1 MFPSESSEPSENPTA
16 SEEPSDY
23 PTVSEE
29 PSENPTISEEPSESP
44 SLGDSEPT
52 EFPTRFGSTTDAP
65 TTGID
70 EQSIFEIICDPS
82 NRNVLGVLCQLVQL
96 FPELS
101 QALGRDP
108 GESVIDREIIVGRVN
123 RFFNLSGRKLE
134 GDIGNHGLVS
144 AALNREKEKRSNN
157 FQRSIG
163 EGLVLDNGLNS
174 GYRGKAIRI
183 DLLTMFAPTNV
194 AFFTLPA
201 STLENLMDPT
211 NQIQL
216 ENLLK
221 FHIIE
226 NEVKYEKLFCGTNQ
240 SMTNGKKTTTRCKN
254 GFKYQVG
261 PGNLKTREPE
271 IVFANEF
278 SINGVIHVIDEV
290 ILPKSLKPPDAPTKS
305 PTKPPTIAPIAP
317 TPAPVA

>member
-1 MFPSESSEPSENPTA
+1 M
-16 SEEPSDY
+16 
-23 PTVSEE
+23 
-29 PSENPTISEEPSESP
+29 
-44 SLGDSEPT
+44 
-52 EFPTRFGSTTDAP
+52 
-65 TTGID
+65 
-70 EQSIFEIICDPS
+70 
-82 NRNVLGVLCQLVQL
+82 CQLVQL